1 MNLSPT
7 ILKHN
12 LSKKYLV
19 TLAKNLK
26 KSTNAPPLKHS
37 FAMTEHQKKKKR
49 KKAKLFALS
58 RTQTQIFVMGVWCFT
73 DARSACWVRETNLSM
88 I

>member
-1 MNLSPT
+1 M
-7 ILKHN
+7 
-12 LSKKYLV
+12 
-19 TLAKNLK
+19 A
-26 KSTNAPPLKHS
+26 
-37 FAMTEHQKKKKR
+37 EHQKKKKR

-73 DARSACWVRETNLSM
+73 DARSACWVRETNLST